1 MSEITPFYKDTKLY
15 RFKKTLDFNQR
26 VQTLLGQLLSSFLDD
41 SQQEAGQSSQQDA
54 RKISKIS
61 ALR

>member
-1 MSEITPFYKDTKLY
+1 MSEITRFYKDTKLY

-41 SQQEAGQSSQQDA
+41 SQQEAGQSS
-54 RKISKIS
+54 
-61 ALR
+61 